1 MKTRIVKIA
10 CSLALALPASYFT
23 THFVRIASVNDVE
36 EAVLFYG
43 NLPARYRDTV
53 TNFKMLPER
62 MNPTCSECNQP

>member
-1 MKTRIVKIA
+1 MKTRIVKLA
-10 CSLALALPASYFT
+10 CSLALAVPASYFT
-23 THFVRIASVNDVE
+23 TQFVRMTSVTDVE

-43 NLPARYRDTV
+43 NLPARCRDAV

>member
-10 CSLALALPASYFT
+10 CSLALALPASYLT
-23 THFVRIASVNDVE
+23 THFVRTTSINDVE

-53 TNFKMLPER
+53 ANFKMLPER